1 MQQIVLYK
9 SGTQTTSVSRLINVS
24 QLQYLR
30 TNLTD
35 LKQAKRYNDRT
46 FSITTEKARSWKE
59 RRSMQGKKTIKLK
72 ETQAENSKKTFFC

>member
-1 MQQIVLYK
+1 MPQIVLYK

-46 FSITTEKARSWKE
+46 
-59 RRSMQGKKTIKLK
+59 
-72 ETQAENSKKTFFC
+72 